1 MSWQQSGNNGKVL
14 VMKKLLGIVV
24 LGLLLSVNAFADDI
38 RDFEIE
44 GISIGDSLLDY
55 YSEDYIYRNIQ
66 NNYFTH
72 IKDKTFVAASIRD
85 ASFDVYEVLQ
95 FIFKRNDKQFIIF
108 GMTGG
113 IFYRTNID
121 ECYSK
126 IDEISEDISKNIKFN
141 GEDKF
146 KDLEMSAKTG
156 KYSGHTFFLNKGI
169 ISVHCYDWYEKT
181 ERDNNWV
188 DNLRINIKTD
198 EFENFLQKG

>member
-1 MSWQQSGNNGKVL
+1 
-14 VMKKLLGIVV
+14 MKR
-24 LGLLLSVNAFADDI
+24 LLLILILTLNFQSWTKADDI

-55 YSEDYIYRNIQ
+55 FSEDYINSNIK

-72 IKDKTFVAASIRD
+72 IKDKTFVAISVQD
-85 ASFDVYEVLQ
+85 ASFDVYDVMQ
-95 FIFKRNDKQFIIF
+95 FVFKRNDKKFIIF

-113 IFYRTNID
+113 IFYKNNIED
-121 ECYSK
+121 CYRK
-126 IDEISEDISKNIKFN
+126 IDKISEDVSTNIKFN
-141 GEDKF
+141 NEDKF
-146 KDLEMSAKTG
+146 KDLEMSANQG
-156 KYSGHTFFLNKGI
+156 KYSGQTFFLSKGI